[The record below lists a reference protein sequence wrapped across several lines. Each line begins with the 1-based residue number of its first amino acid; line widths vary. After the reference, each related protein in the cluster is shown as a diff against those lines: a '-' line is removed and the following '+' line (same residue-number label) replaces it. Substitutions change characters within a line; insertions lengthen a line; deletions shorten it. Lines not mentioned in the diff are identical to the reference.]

1 MALRWPT
8 TVTAKEKTSRQKK
21 KTHGKRKNLMAKR
34 KRLTA
39 KEKTSQQK
47 KKPHCKK
54 KRLTAKEK
62 KPPSP
67 YALFYAVRTL
77 LFLSPWGYFFRRES
91 FTWISR
97 IMTCALI
104 TYQVLSLHS
113 VYRSYT
119 CRSLDIVNSLVL
131 ILDNGICCK
140 LLYLGCICLQ
150 EGIIEQRMSHYTLGW
165 VAGCAC
171 VLWSYWERHNHCSS
185 YVSFSFCGFTSVL
198 VFSLFLAKS
207 YSSVVAATSLR
218 NWRP

>member
-21 KTHGKRKNLMAKR
+21 KTHGKRKNLLAKR

-47 KKPHCKK
+47 RKPHCKK
-54 KRLTAKEK
+54 KRLTVKEK

-131 ILDNGICCK
+131 IPDNGICCK

-150 EGIIEQRMSHYTLGW
+150 EGIIEQRISHYTLGW